1 MVLYKARNYLV
12 KLKRKIRCLVN
23 YYCYKVLSLLFQFP
37 AKKQNQKQIKTT
49 HTINKSLGSPQKGSY
64 RSCTQFPSSGGI
76 CRRSLFWRS
85 RVLRFSISFIF
96 WGSTEPTWLLLIRT
110 ASNVGMWYRTGG
122 STVNLLRYKKDTSM
136 YWAKGQ
142 IILKNRWLKCGLSPI
157 FDFSRKQ
164 ETNFRIYIQQTEKVL
179 LIVKIKQKMRLSP
192 PLTNVTALGL

>member
-37 AKKQNQKQIKTT
+37 ARKQNQKQIKTKNPHNQQIT
-49 HTINKSLGSPQKGSY
+49 RKPPEGKLPY
-64 RSCTQFPSSGGI
+64 LSCTQFPSSGGI

-136 YWAKGQ
+136 YWATGQ

-157 FDFSRKQ
+157 FDILEYVFSRQ
-164 ETNFRIYIQQTEKVL
+164 RRYCWL
-179 LIVKIKQKMRLSP
+179 
-192 PLTNVTALGL
+192 